1 MVDVWRVN
9 KTQGFKVWIIYVSLK
24 VDIQLVF
31 SGILGDY
38 TVTHKYPLYRA
49 YIGIFHRGST
59 WDRGTSN
66 YPLTKFLALVFGG
79 FVGHAVDGS
88 ETQQSV
94 ADMENLPFFLRLS

>member
-1 MVDVWRVN
+1 
-9 KTQGFKVWIIYVSLK
+9 
-24 VDIQLVF
+24 VF

-38 TVTHKYPLYRA
+38 TVTHKYPPR
-49 YIGIFHRGST
+49 

-88 ETQQSV
+88 ETQRSA
-94 ADMENLPFFLRLS
+94 ADMENIPFFLRLS